1 VSAVGLVSAFVLN
14 LSIQGLG
21 CLFWAESSDS
31 AACSNIMGKYD
42 NFQTSKQQKYGGSYV
57 KKKAIMILII
67 VFRQKRF
74 RFLKF

>member
-1 VSAVGLVSAFVLN
+1 MFLILFFLHSEL
-14 LSIQGLG
+14 IQGE
-21 CLFWAESSDS
+21 LFRDPEHNYRIRFPSGWEIVDGDGEH
-31 AACSNIMGKYD
+31 I
-42 NFQTSKQQKYGGSYV
+42 

>member
-1 VSAVGLVSAFVLN
+1 
-14 LSIQGLG
+14 
-21 CLFWAESSDS
+21 
-31 AACSNIMGKYD
+31 MGKYD